1 MLTDTKRRNET
12 PGQPEAAYLNPD
24 DPPSKR
30 KILQTALR
38 LFALYGLDAVTVR
51 QIAGEAGYTNPALFK
66 FFPTKDALALY
77 LFECCYLELFEALKV
92 GVGDST
98 TFDEG
103 LEAVFRVFFSQLE
116 RDLDAFLFVQDHL
129 RQMWPKVPVQT
140 RKKSI
145 LGLIQQVLR
154 RGMDEGVVRGA
165 NPDLLVAAI
174 TGTLQQFARLLY
186 FGEFKGKPSDW
197 RQELNIII
205 KRIVAP
211 QRVRSRR
218 SS

>member
-1 MLTDTKRRNET
+1 MLTNTKRRTET
-12 PGQPEAAYLNPD
+12 SGEPEAAYLNPD

-38 LFALYGLDAVTVR
+38 LFASYGLDAVTVR
-51 QIAGEAGYTNPALFK
+51 QIADEAGYTNPALFK
-66 FFPTKDALALY
+66 FFPTKDALALH
-77 LFECCYLELFEALKV
+77 LFECCYLELFESLKV
-92 GVGDST
+92 AVGDST

-103 LEAVFRVFFSQLE
+103 LEAILHVFFSQLE
-116 RDLDAFLFVQDHL
+116 GDLDAFLFVQDHL
-129 RQMWPKVPVQT
+129 RQMWTKLPVQT

-145 LGLIQQVLR
+145 LGLIHQVLR

-165 NPDLLVAAI
+165 NPDMLVTAI

-186 FGEFKGKPSDW
+186 FKEFKGNPSDW
-197 RQELNIII
+197 RQELNNII
-205 KRIVAP
+205 KRIVTP
-211 QRVRSRR
+211 QRIRSRR